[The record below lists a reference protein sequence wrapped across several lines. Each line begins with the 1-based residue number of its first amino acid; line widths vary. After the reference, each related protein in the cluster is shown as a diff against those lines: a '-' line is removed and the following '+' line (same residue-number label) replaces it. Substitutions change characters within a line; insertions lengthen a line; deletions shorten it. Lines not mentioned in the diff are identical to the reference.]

1 MPPKGTKVV
10 AQNRKARHDY
20 EILEVFE
27 AGLQLKGSEV
37 KSLRAG
43 QVQLRDAYA
52 RVDGGEIWVHGVHI
66 APYSH
71 ASSFGVVDPDRTRKL
86 LMHKREIEELGS
98 RTTTEP
104 LTIVP
109 MAIYFKDGRAKMELA
124 LARGRK
130 RYDKRHAIAQRD
142 ADREA
147 ERAHRSRQKGE

>member
-10 AQNRKARHDY
+10 ALNRKARHDY
-20 EILEVFE
+20 EIIETYE

-43 QVQLRDAYA
+43 QVQLRDSYA
-52 RVDGGEIWVHGVHI
+52 RVDDGEIWVHGVHI

-86 LMHKREIEELGS
+86 LMHKREIEDLGS
-98 RTTTEP
+98 RTLTEP

-142 ADREA
+142 SDREA

>member
-20 EILEVFE
+20 EILDVFE

-43 QVQLRDAYA
+43 QVQMRDAYA
-52 RVDGGEIWVHGVHI
+52 RVDDGEIWVHGVHI

-98 RTTTEP
+98 RTVTEP

-109 MAIYFKDGRAKMELA
+109 IAIYFKDGRAKMELA

-130 RYDKRHAIAQRD
+130 RYDKRQAIAQRD
-142 ADREA
+142 SDREA

>member
-20 EILEVFE
+20 EVLEVFE

-52 RVDGGEIWVHGVHI
+52 RVDDGEIWVHGVHI

-98 RTTTEP
+98 RTVTEP

-130 RYDKRHAIAQRD
+130 RYDKRQAIAQRD
-142 ADREA
+142 SDREA
-147 ERAHRSRQKGE
+147 ERAHRTKQKGE

>member
-1 MPPKGTKVV
+1 MPPKGTKLV

-20 EILEVFE
+20 EVLEVFE

-52 RVDGGEIWVHGVHI
+52 RVDDGEIWVHGVHI

-130 RYDKRHAIAQRD
+130 RYDKRQAIAQRD
-142 ADREA
+142 SDREA

>member
-10 AQNRKARHDY
+10 AQNKKARHDY

-37 KSLRAG
+37 KSLRAS
-43 QVQLRDAYA
+43 QVQLRDSFA
-52 RVDGGEIWVHGVHI
+52 RVDDGEIWVHGVHI
-66 APYSH
+66 APYSF
-71 ASSFGVVDPDRTRKL
+71 ASGFGAVDPDRTRKL
-86 LMHKREIEELGS
+86 LMHKRQIEELGS

-104 LTIVP
+104 LTLVP
-109 MAIYFKDGRAKMELA
+109 LAIYFKDGKAKLELA

>member
-1 MPPKGTKVV
+1 MPPKGTKLV

-37 KSLRAG
+37 KSLRAS
-43 QVQLRDAYA
+43 QVQLRDSFA
-52 RVDGGEIWVHGVHI
+52 RVDDGEIFVHGVHI

-71 ASSFGVVDPDRTRKL
+71 ASSFGTVDPDRTRKL
-86 LMHKREIEELGS
+86 LMHKRQIEELAS

-104 LTIVP
+104 LTLVP
-109 MAIYFKDGRAKMELA
+109 LAIYFKDGRAKMELA

>member
-10 AQNRKARHDY
+10 AQNRKARHDF
-20 EILEVFE
+20 EILEIFE

-52 RVDGGEIWVHGVHI
+52 RVDDGEIWVHGVHI

-71 ASSFGVVDPDRTRKL
+71 ASSFGVVDPDRSRKL

-98 RTTTEP
+98 RTTTQP

-130 RYDKRHAIAQRD
+130 RYDKRQAIAQRD
-142 ADREA
+142 SDREA
-147 ERAHRSRQKGE
+147 ERAHRAKQKGE

>member
-20 EILEVFE
+20 EVLEVFE

-43 QVQLRDAYA
+43 QVQMREAYA
-52 RVDGGEIWVHGVHI
+52 RVDDGEIWVHGLHI

-98 RTTTEP
+98 RTLTEP

-142 ADREA
+142 SDREA
-147 ERAHRSRQKGE
+147 ERAHRSKQKGE

>member
-20 EILEVFE
+20 EVLEIFE

-52 RVDGGEIWVHGVHI
+52 RVDDGEIWVHGVHI

-147 ERAHRSRQKGE
+147 ERAHRGRQKGE

>member
-20 EILEVFE
+20 EVLEIFE

-52 RVDGGEIWVHGVHI
+52 RVDDGEIWVHGVHI

-98 RTTTEP
+98 RTVTEP

-142 ADREA
+142 SDREA
-147 ERAHRSRQKGE
+147 ERAHRSKQKGE

>member
-20 EILEVFE
+20 EILDVFE

-43 QVQLRDAYA
+43 QVQMRDAYA
-52 RVDGGEIWVHGVHI
+52 RVDDGEIWVHGVHI

-71 ASSFGVVDPDRTRKL
+71 ASGFGVVDPDRTRKL

-98 RTTTEP
+98 RTITEP

-109 MAIYFKDGRAKMELA
+109 MAIYFKEGRAKMELA

-130 RYDKRHAIAQRD
+130 RYDKRQAIAQRD
-142 ADREA
+142 SDREA